1 LLPGALRDRKY
12 RQESL
17 LIEIQSYP
25 GKMAVQKLFWHFII
39 LSVQLISFVQAL
51 PTTTGRREI
60 IARNNTQTTSSNHSP
75 IMSLRNYLQNPTD
88 FSAVL
93 LIIGGDI
100 IQKALAQLSGPALGA
115 PIAFS
120 FGWVAYSF
128 SALASVVGDGRLMP
142 EPEFQS
148 FVTNCSS
155 GYVRLNGSWTL
166 ARLLR
171 DLERDAPK
179 GKGGLCVT
187 VLDALGR
194 GGVPQRDWVW
204 YIGLA
209 IMPAQFAVALIPWI
223 LFGNWTIFLLALSG
237 TALAWSTSLLPQWA
251 AEKWLSCRR
260 REATYSLT
268 RGNGHRHVFVIQNQ
282 SPEGLN
288 LEDMAASH
296 VHLTP
301 LAEWLSRICLSV
313 LALLWLVFLICAGTV
328 KIDIWY
334 LLAVGYVLL
343 RGDMHTY

>member
-1 LLPGALRDRKY
+1 MCLATILTTKLSWHHRMT
-12 RQESL
+12 
-17 LIEIQSYP
+17 LIQ
-25 GKMAVQKLFWHFII
+25 L
-39 LSVQLISFVQAL
+39 LSVAQAL
-51 PTTTGRREI
+51 PAVPVSQGYP
-60 IARNNTQTTSSNHSP
+60 AQNQTQQSSSNHSP
-75 IMSLRNYLQNPTD
+75 IMPLQTYLRNPTD
-88 FSAVL
+88 FTAVL

-100 IQKALAQLSGPALGA
+100 VQKALAQLSGPQWGA
-115 PIAFS
+115 PVAFS

-155 GYVRLNGSWTL
+155 GYVRHNGSWVL

-171 DLERDAPK
+171 DLERDAPR

-187 VLDALGR
+187 FLDALGR
-194 GGVPQRDWVW
+194 GGVAQRDWVW
-204 YIGLA
+204 YIGL
-209 IMPAQFAVALIPWI
+209 IVMPAQFAVALIPWI
-223 LFGNWTIFLLALSG
+223 LFGNWIIFLLTLSG
-237 TALAWSTSLLPQWA
+237 TALAWSASVLPQWA

-260 REATYSLT
+260 REAVYSLS
-268 RGNGHRHVFVIQNQ
+268 RGNGHRHVFVIRNRH
-282 SPEGLN
+282 SGGLN

-301 LAEWLSRICLSV
+301 LAEWLSRVYLSL

-334 LLAVGYVLL
+334 LLAVGYVIRESYYLRLL
-343 RGDMHTY
+343 NRSVSLGCSKT